1 MKTFLAVLAGVA
13 LCLIAVILYGTEL
26 NLQKATSAPG
36 SITQGAPSA
45 PRYSNAAG
53 KADAQARYHSCVS
66 SVETDYGDSWA
77 TACKRVEAQSW
88 SERNDCIAR
97 AMRWDVCS
105 TITIHDGSPDCA
117 LPVSIASELNAGLE
131 RRRDRC
137 LQEVNAG
144 LR

>member
-1 MKTFLAVLAGVA
+1 MKTFLAVVAGVA

-66 SVETDYGDSWA
+66 SVETNYNDSWA
-77 TACKRVEAQSW
+77 NACNRLEVQSV
-88 SERNDCIAR
+88 RKQGDCLQSLPLDFCA
-97 AMRWDVCS
+97 
-105 TITIHDGSPDCA
+105 TIPIHDGSPDCA
-117 LPVSIASELNAGLE
+117 LPVSMASELNAGLE
-131 RRRDRC
+131 KRRDRC

>member
-36 SITQGAPSA
+36 SITQGALSA
-45 PRYSNAAG
+45 PRTSNAAG
-53 KADAQARYHSCVS
+53 KADAQARYYTCLN
-66 SVETDYGDSWA
+66 SVEKDYSDSWA
-77 TACKRVEAQSW
+77 NACNRVRVQSLM
-88 SERNDCIAR
+88 EENDCVTR
-97 AMRWDVCS
+97 YLPSDVCS
-105 TITIHDGSPDCA
+105 AIPIHDGSPECA
-117 LPVSIASELNAGLE
+117 LPVSIASDLNAILE
-131 RRRDRC
+131 KHRDRC

>member
-1 MKTFLAVLAGVA
+1 MKTFLAFLAGVA

-45 PRYSNAAG
+45 LRYGNAAG
-53 KADAQARYHSCVS
+53 KDDAQARYHSCVS
-66 SVETDYGDSWA
+66 RAETYYSDSWA
-77 TACKRVEAQSW
+77 AECKRVQNNNQ
-88 SERNDCIAR
+88 R
-97 AMRWDVCS
+97 
-105 TITIHDGSPDCA
+105 PDCA
-117 LPVSIASELNAGLE
+117 LPVGIASDLNAGLE
-131 RRRDRC
+131 KGRDRC